1 MKLRNVIFIMLIS
14 ISTCLGHTAFAASKD
29 EYMKKFQ
36 AIFEMI
42 DKYYVQEPDKEKMLE
57 AAINGMASS
66 LDPHSSY
73 FNKEEYADLDD
84 HIKGEF
90 GGIGIEVIFENSV
103 VKVVS
108 PIDDLP
114 ADRAGVKPGDS
125 IVAINDEL
133 VPNLGYTKAVKNMRG
148 KPGTKVHITVIREGE
163 NKPIEL
169 DLVREIVKIKS
180 VKYSLDNDIAYIRI
194 AAFNKTTKDELEK
207 AFTALKQEAKNG
219 VKGIIMDVRN
229 NPGGLLD
236 QAVAVTNFFID
247 EGVIVSTKGRTST
260 SVSKEK
266 ASQFGPKAPKVPV
279 VVLINSGTASAP
291 EIVAGALQDY
301 GRAIIMGTKSFGK
314 GSVQTV
320 APIGDGALKLTI
332 AKYYTPNGR
341 SIQAE
346 GITPDIIVE
355 PAKIEYLGSQKE
367 ERKYSEASL
376 KNHLKNETTKEDQK
390 DNNKDKEPSKA
401 LQISEL
407 YKKDYQYSRAFDLLK
422 GLIIS
427 KSAVKANGSKAN
439 F

>member
-1 MKLRNVIFIMLIS
+1 MKLKRIISLIL
-14 ISTCLGHTAFAASKD
+14 IGICFTIGHASAATK
-29 EYMKKFQ
+29 EVYLRKFQ
-36 AIFEMI
+36 AVFEMI
-42 DKYYVQEPDKEKMLE
+42 DKYYVHEPDKEKMLE
-57 AAINGMASS
+57 AALNGMASS

-73 FNKEEYADLDD
+73 YNKEEYADLDE
-84 HIKGEF
+84 HLKGEF
-90 GGIGIEVIFENSV
+90 GGIGIEVVYENNV

-114 ADRAGVKPGDS
+114 ADRAGIKPGDS

-133 VPNLGYTKAVKNMRG
+133 VPNLGFTKAVKNMRG
-148 KPGTKVHITVIREGE
+148 KPGTKVHLTIIREGE
-163 NKPIEL
+163 NQPIEL
-169 DLVREIVKIKS
+169 DLVREIVKLKS
-180 VKYSLDNDIAYIRI
+180 VKYSLDSDVAYIRI

-207 AFTALKQEAKNG
+207 AFISLKQEATSGLN
-219 VKGIIMDVRN
+219 GIILDMRN

-247 EGVIVSTKGRTST
+247 EGVIVSTKGRNSSSN
-260 SVSKEK
+260 SVEK

-279 VVLINSGTASAP
+279 VALINSGTASAP

-320 APIGDGALKLTI
+320 APIDEGALKLTI
-332 AKYYTPNGR
+332 AKYYTPKGR

-355 PAKIEYLGSQKE
+355 PAKVEYLNSQKE
-367 ERKYSEASL
+367 DRKYSEASL
-376 KNHLKNETTKEDQK
+376 KNHLKNETIKEDS
-390 DNNKDKEPSKA
+390 KDKAAGSKTP
-401 LQISEL
+401 QYSEL

-422 GLIIS
+422 GLNIS
-427 KSAVKANGSKAN
+427 KTTVKANGRKAN
-439 F
+439 S